1 MLSMRIGVGKGLYCL
16 LFGGARIG
24 GGKLVGGR
32 LERGL
37 VLKEMGIYWEMHVHT
52 DNRIPLPRLELI
64 FLQMH
69 GILKCLAVL
78 VYITTAHK
86 REISHM
92 EPLGFKALDDMRVK
106 FRSIRDNNEV
116 STREIFVAPAAFA
129 GACADRSL

>member
-24 GGKLVGGR
+24 GGKLVGGM

-37 VLKEMGIYWEMHVHT
+37 VLKDVGIYREMHVHT
-52 DNRIPLPRLELI
+52 DNRVPLPSLELI

-69 GILKCLAVL
+69 DILKSLAVL
-78 VYITTAHK
+78 FYITTAHK
-86 REISHM
+86 RGISHI
-92 EPLGFKALDDMRVK
+92 EPLSFKALDDMRVK
-106 FRSIRDNNEV
+106 IRSIRDNDEV
-116 STREIFVAPAAFA
+116 STRGIFVAPAAFA